1 MSFYTAYVPRQLRV
15 GPLVLDILHRDA
27 RHRDRWLSLHPREFE
42 LLWRLGEAAGRVVDR
57 RTLLR
62 DVWRVTHEPET
73 NSVEVHVYRL
83 RAKLAGHGV
92 DGLVRTHETGGYRID
107 APCGEFGPLA
117 CHPPAA
123 EAGSAANGP
132 KAGLDSR
139 AMLRETASIEKE
151 DHYDLP
157 HERACF
163 D

>member
-73 NSVEVHVYRL
+73 NSVEVHIYRL

-92 DGLVRTHETGGYRID
+92 DGLVLTHETGGYRID
-107 APCGEFGPLA
+107 APFGEFGPLA
-117 CHPPAA
+117 CHLPAA
-123 EAGSAANGP
+123 EAGSAANSP

-151 DHYDLP
+151 DHHDLP